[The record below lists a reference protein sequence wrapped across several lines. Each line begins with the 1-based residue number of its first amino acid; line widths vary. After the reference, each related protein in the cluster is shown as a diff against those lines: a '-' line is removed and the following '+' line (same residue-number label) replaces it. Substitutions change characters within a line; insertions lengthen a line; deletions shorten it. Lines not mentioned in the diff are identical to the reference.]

1 MAYLKKVG
9 KVYHIRW
16 REYEDGKPVIRKKS
30 LVTKYKDVAIKM
42 LAELHRLRDLGEID
56 FSDPNFD
63 PRLALVKDDQPKV
76 KNKVLTCRQAVD
88 AFYSYKMGIWSAQT
102 KKTYMDVL
110 EYWLRTEYLENKFIK
125 SITVQQVRT
134 AIFRPGIKATT
145 MHHYYRHMRAM
156 WTYFVKD
163 GLVKRDLV
171 TPLLKE
177 IPKKRDN
184 TRPKMLTQQ
193 EFDLI
198 VETFD
203 KELVRKQSTYSYDDS
218 LVQNWFVPLIAVYFF
233 AGLRRSEAA
242 YDARMSYSGLK
253 GRNLIYENEKL
264 AYIAL
269 PPTKGRTE
277 RIVPISAKLSVH
289 LETYLQ
295 YRGKVG
301 PDEYV
306 FVYAGGLYAGQ
317 PVRAKKVYELYKHY
331 LKLAEI
337 PSSRTLHGMRH
348 AAVTTWI
355 ESGFNTAEAKI
366 MAGHSSISVT
376 EGYTHLT
383 GRLLKEKMDRL

>member
-1 MAYLKKVG
+1 MAYLKKVR
-9 KVYHIRW
+9 KIFYLRW
-16 REYEDGKPVIRKKS
+16 RDYEDGKPVYRLKS
-30 LVTKYKDVAIKM
+30 LGTRYKDIAAKM
-42 LAELHRLRDLGEID
+42 LYELQRKHDLGEID
-56 FSDPNFD
+56 FNDTGFD
-63 PRLALVKDDQPKV
+63 PRIALMPDDQPK
-76 KNKVLTCRQAVD
+76 KITNLTCRQAVD
-88 AFYSYKMGIWSAQT
+88 AFYDEKRLIWTPQT
-102 KKTYMDVL
+102 KKTYMHVL
-110 EYWLRTEYLENKFIK
+110 EYWIASQWIATLPIK
-125 SITVQQVRT
+125 SIKEQHIRK

-145 MHHYYRHMRAM
+145 MHHYYRHMRAF
-156 WTYFVKD
+156 WSFLVSED
-163 GLVKRDLV
+163 LVKNDIV
-171 TPLLKE
+171 TPLRKE

-198 VETFD
+198 VESFD
-203 KELVRKQSTYSYDDS
+203 KELARKQSTYTYDDS
-218 LVQNWFVPLIAVYFF
+218 LVQNWFIPLIAVYFY

-253 GRNLIYENEKL
+253 GSNLIYEDDKL

-277 RIVPISAKLSVH
+277 RIVPISAKLSAH
-289 LETYLQ
+289 LENYLKS
-295 YRGKVG
+295 RGKVG

-306 FVYAGGLYAGQ
+306 FVYSGGLYAGQ